1 MSFLLNIFEQAKFN
15 ESHLKDRF
23 ENVKTEAVREGVD
36 VYDIMIFTNGDVIP
50 YLLKAVTTKE
60 TYQSYN
66 KAILQKHSNDMV
78 SEMQEQYKNIHQFLE
93 DNKIVL
99 SLVK

>member
-1 MSFLLNIFEQAKFN
+1 MSSLLNIFEQAKFN